1 MPLVELHTRRKQHEI
16 VIELSSAAAILTR
29 ASAVSRL
36 IRRYSTLSLSIYIGV
51 RNVESGSEINL
62 YLFLF
67 CEIGTNFEYTS
78 KTNKLI
84 LKYGY

>member
-51 RNVESGSEINL
+51 CNVVSGSEINL

-67 CEIGTNFEYTS
+67 CEIGTNFEHTS